1 MERIKIG
8 LVGTSQLSFPGD
20 KEGAFRRGAEGMGRL
35 AETLGFE
42 LTVYPETVITRE
54 DAQRAVA
61 AMEGEGIDFL
71 LVQHTSYTPGHVSPV
86 LAKIK
91 ARVGYWAIPEGE
103 REGVVPFNSFCSVN
117 MHMGIVAHYLRD
129 YRIKIKWFFGDVEDP
144 VFVRRLSVTV
154 RALTAIKNLCASR
167 VALIGGIAPG
177 FNDLYDDERNINKR
191 FEGIY
196 FNRLHEYSEIKDRAL
211 AYPEAEA
218 AKVAESMVSCSG
230 GILNDAARKTLLV
243 SARIYMAYRDFI
255 RKNRYDALAVSCW
268 PKFQEDFEYSVCSLV
283 GQLNDEGTVVACEG
297 DVLSA
302 ISMLAL
308 RYLAGE
314 QPVMLMDLGA
324 FDPADDSLLLWHCGP
339 AAAHFCRRNGYKL
352 SVNYHGMAHEP
363 GKGVTS
369 CSGVTRDMVFDEN
382 DVTVMRF
389 SGECDRL
396 LQMGGRFMGDKKTS
410 FYGSRGWMDGLTLNG
425 EAVSARDAVNT
436 ILVSGF
442 QHHFPVVLGSYVQ
455 EIKEMAAWLGLD
467 AIQKIPYEDSLQI
480 L

>member
-255 RKNRYDALAVSCW
+255 LANLYDALAFCCC
-268 PKFQEDFEYSVCSLV
+268 PKF
-283 GQLNDEGTVVACEG
+283 
-297 DVLSA
+297 
-302 ISMLAL
+302 
-308 RYLAGE
+308 
-314 QPVMLMDLGA
+314 
-324 FDPADDSLLLWHCGP
+324 
-339 AAAHFCRRNGYKL
+339 K
-352 SVNYHGMAHEP
+352 
-363 GKGVTS
+363 
-369 CSGVTRDMVFDEN
+369 
-382 DVTVMRF
+382 
-389 SGECDRL
+389 
-396 LQMGGRFMGDKKTS
+396 
-410 FYGSRGWMDGLTLNG
+410 
-425 EAVSARDAVNT
+425 
-436 ILVSGF
+436 
-442 QHHFPVVLGSYVQ
+442 
-455 EIKEMAAWLGLD
+455 
-467 AIQKIPYEDSLQI
+467 
-480 L
+480 